1 MFGDMSINMPHTYLF
16 GDSNNPSEFDLFSW
30 LSNNLESMNSSIPDF
45 CNDTNYVEVWSDN
58 CLNVAFLDAC
68 YPSKQYEFKF
78 ALGIWCVILGLIG
91 FVGNL
96 LTIIAIPYAA
106 KKKK

>member
-1 MFGDMSINMPHTYLF
+1 
-16 GDSNNPSEFDLFSW
+16 
-30 LSNNLESMNSSIPDF
+30 MNSLISEI
-45 CNDTNYVEVWSDN
+45 CNDTNYVEVWSDY
-58 CLNVAFLDAC
+58 CFNVVFLDAC
-68 YPSKQYEFKF
+68 YSSNHYEFKF

-91 FVGNL
+91 LVGNL

>member
-1 MFGDMSINMPHTYLF
+1 
-16 GDSNNPSEFDLFSW
+16 
-30 LSNNLESMNSSIPDF
+30 MNSSIYF
-45 CNDTNYVEVWSDN
+45 ICNDTNYVEVWSN
-58 CLNVAFLDAC
+58 YCLNVVFLDAC
-68 YPSKQYEFKF
+68 YPSTRYEFKF

-96 LTIIAIPYAA
+96 LTILAIPYAA

>member
-1 MFGDMSINMPHTYLF
+1 MTSLI
-16 GDSNNPSEFDLFSW
+16 
-30 LSNNLESMNSSIPDF
+30 SSI
-45 CNDTNYVEVWSDN
+45 CNDTNDVEGWSDY
-58 CLNVAFLDAC
+58 CLNVVFLDAC
-68 YPSKQYEFKF
+68 YHPSKHYEFKF
-78 ALGIWCVILGLIG
+78 ALGIWCAVLGLIG

>member
-16 GDSNNPSEFDLFSW
+16 GDSNNPSEFDSFSW
-30 LSNNLESMNSSIPDF
+30 LSNNLESMNNST
-45 CNDTNYVEVWSDN
+45 CNDTNDVEVWSDN
-58 CLNVAFLDAC
+58 CLNLVFLDAC
-68 YPSKQYEFKF
+68 YPSKLYEFKV

-91 FVGNL
+91 FVGNV

>member
-1 MFGDMSINMPHTYLF
+1 
-16 GDSNNPSEFDLFSW
+16 
-30 LSNNLESMNSSIPDF
+30 MN
-45 CNDTNYVEVWSDN
+45 VV
-58 CLNVAFLDAC
+58 FLDAC
-68 YPSKQYEFKF
+68 YPSKRYEFKF

-96 LTIIAIPYAA
+96 LTIVAIPYAA